1 MQTEYPLVTLS
12 LLIRFGQ
19 CVSELR
25 LPGSGS
31 LVVKCTL
38 MKRFATCLG
47 SENYCLDHR
56 CDSQIAATSGLALS
70 FPSIHSSN
78 TASRARRSADAPGPR
93 PQHRYS
99 FPLQIV
105 GTGRGAAKWRSRN
118 RIGVGTEETATDAE
132 FGVTSFRFGEQQ
144 WFAEQVLPS
153 GRRCAGPERGERS
166 PVCPQSAC
174 VGLCVE
180 CSEFLR
186 GMLVADAAKKSCC
199 FKK

>member
-1 MQTEYPLVTLS
+1 M
-12 LLIRFGQ
+12 
-19 CVSELR
+19 
-25 LPGSGS
+25 
-31 LVVKCTL
+31 
-38 MKRFATCLG
+38 
-47 SENYCLDHR
+47 
-56 CDSQIAATSGLALS
+56 
-70 FPSIHSSN
+70 
-78 TASRARRSADAPGPR
+78 
-93 PQHRYS
+93 
-99 FPLQIV
+99 

-186 GMLVADAAKKSCC
+186 GMLVADAAKKKVAALKNEYLAQGRSVNVVSE
-199 FKK
+199 FRVSARETFDGRGGSAGVHRGGSASAPRGGFRAVRVLRVPRVPRVPLGVGAVRLVRRGPPE